1 MYYGV
6 YLFCVTLFSC
16 QPKRKNINAKKV
28 NTEKRNDDNT
38 HMTDW
43 QGNKNRRDN
52 KEEIHELAQMDY

>member
-1 MYYGV
+1 MGYICFVLRSFLANQKKKKY
-6 YLFCVTLFSC
+6 
-16 QPKRKNINAKKV
+16 INAKKV
-28 NTEKRNDDNT
+28 NTEKRNNDNT